1 LKVVID
7 ASFLLN
13 TIFDEVDAKDSRS
26 IFENIEAS
34 DIYVPSHFNQEISQ
48 AIYLGLETQRISTV
62 ESDLFLQYLSESNFT
77 VASAPSARRLKNFC
91 VKNRISS
98 YDAAYLLLAK
108 DLNSILITKDRQM
121 QKIANKLDIEL
132 EIKK

>member
-13 TIFDEVDAKDSRS
+13 TIFDEVDAKESRS

-62 ESDLFLQYLSESNFT
+62 ESDLFLQYLSESDFT
-77 VASAPSARRLKNFC
+77 VTSAPSARRLKSFC
-91 VKNRISS
+91 VKNKISS
-98 YDAAYLLLAK
+98 YDAAYLILAQ
-108 DLNSILITKDRQM
+108 DLNSILITKDQQM
-121 QKIANKLDIEL
+121 QKVAKAIGISL
-132 EIKK
+132 EVK